1 MNNRKKRARAVLNGK
16 AEGAIKQREA
26 HIEKAK
32 QYAEEHKHITSV
44 QDVRGANAKPNK
56 ISGAEAAQRVYEY
69 YTQVL
74 VAAGVDELKARYIA
88 SPILGIDNKI
98 LSREIAR
105 KGGLTESEGKEAIRK
120 VYYSYDVADED
131 LVLDAET
138 AIMYVQGFIK
148 HAQQLAAEISTGTK

>member
-1 MNNRKKRARAVLNGK
+1 MNNRKKRARAVMNGK
-16 AEGAIKQREA
+16 AEAAIKQRDA
-26 HIEKAK
+26 RIEKAK
-32 QYAEEHKHITSV
+32 QYAEEHKHIISV
-44 QDVRGANAKPNK
+44 QDIAGAKP
-56 ISGAEAAQRVYEY
+56 IRVSGAEAAQRVYEY

-105 KGGLTESEGKEAIRK
+105 KGGLTESEGREAIRK

-131 LVLDAET
+131 LALDAET
-138 AIMYVQGFIK
+138 AIMYVQGFIE

>member
-1 MNNRKKRARAVLNGK
+1 MNNRKKRARAVMNGK
-16 AEGAIKQREA
+16 AEGAIKQRKA

-32 QYAEEHKHITSV
+32 QYAEEHKHIVSV
-44 QDVRGANAKPNK
+44 QDISNAKPARV
-56 ISGAEAAQRVYEY
+56 SGAEAAQRVYEY

-74 VAAGVDELKARYIA
+74 IAAGVDELKARYIA

-105 KGGLTESEGKEAIRK
+105 KGGLTESEGREAIQK

-138 AIMYVQGFIK
+138 AIFYVQSFIE

>member
-1 MNNRKKRARAVLNGK
+1 MNNRKKRARAVMNGK
-16 AEGAIKQREA
+16 AEAAIKQREA
-26 HIEKAK
+26 RIEKAK

-44 QDVRGANAKPNK
+44 QEIAGIKAARV
-56 ISGAEAAQRVYEY
+56 SGAEAAQRVYEY

-105 KGGLTESEGKEAIRK
+105 KGGLTESEGKEAIQK

-138 AIMYVQGFIK
+138 AIHYVQSFIE
-148 HAQQLAAEISTGTK
+148 HAQQLADTVSTGTK

>member
-1 MNNRKKRARAVLNGK
+1 MNNRKKRARAVMNGK
-16 AEGAIKQREA
+16 AEAAIKQREA
-26 HIEKAK
+26 RIEKAK
-32 QYAEEHKHITSV
+32 QYAEEHKHIASA
-44 QDVRGANAKPNK
+44 QDLSNAKPARV
-56 ISGAEAAQRVYEY
+56 SGAEGAQRVYEY

-74 VAAGVDELKARYIA
+74 VAPGVDELKARYIA

-105 KGGLTESEGKEAIRK
+105 KGGLTESEGKEAIQK

-138 AIMYVQGFIK
+138 AIFYVQSFIE
-148 HAQQLAAEISTGTK
+148 HAQQLAATVSIGTK

>member
-1 MNNRKKRARAVLNGK
+1 MNNRKKRARAVMNGK
-16 AEGAIKQREA
+16 AKAAIKQRKVR
-26 HIEKAK
+26 IEKAK

-44 QDVRGANAKPNK
+44 QEIAGIKAARV
-56 ISGAEAAQRVYEY
+56 SGAEAAQRVYEY

-105 KGGLTESEGKEAIRK
+105 KGGLTEAEGREAIQK

-138 AIMYVQGFIK
+138 AIHYVQSFIE
-148 HAQQLAAEISTGTK
+148 HAQQLADTVSTGTK

>member
-16 AEGAIKQREA
+16 AEAAIKQRKA
-26 HIEKAK
+26 RIENAK

-44 QDVRGANAKPNK
+44 QDIANAKPTRV
-56 ISGAEAAQRVYEY
+56 SGAEAAQRVYEY

-105 KGGLTESEGKEAIRK
+105 KGGLTEAEGREAIQK

-138 AIMYVQGFIK
+138 AIHYVQGFIE

>member
-1 MNNRKKRARAVLNGK
+1 MNNRKKRARAVMNGK
-16 AEGAIKQREA
+16 AEAAIKQREA

-32 QYAEEHKHITSV
+32 QYAEEHKHIISV
-44 QDVRGANAKPNK
+44 QDIAGAKPTRV
-56 ISGAEAAQRVYEY
+56 SGAEAAQRVYEY

-105 KGGLTESEGKEAIRK
+105 KGGLTEAEGKEAIQK

-138 AIMYVQGFIK
+138 AIMYVQGFIE

>member
-1 MNNRKKRARAVLNGK
+1 MNNRKKRARAVMNGK
-16 AEGAIKQREA
+16 AEAAIKQREA
-26 HIEKAK
+26 RIEKAK

-44 QDVRGANAKPNK
+44 QEIAGIKAARV
-56 ISGAEAAQRVYEY
+56 SGAEAAQRVYEY

-105 KGGLTESEGKEAIRK
+105 KGGLTEAEGREAIQK

-138 AIMYVQGFIK
+138 AIHYVQGFIE
-148 HAQQLAAEISTGTK
+148 HAQQLADTVSTGTK

>member
-1 MNNRKKRARAVLNGK
+1 MNNRKKRARAVMNGK
-16 AEGAIKQREA
+16 AKAAIKQRKA
-26 HIEKAK
+26 RIEKAK

-44 QDVRGANAKPNK
+44 QEIAGIKAARV
-56 ISGAEAAQRVYEY
+56 SGAEAAQRVYEY

-105 KGGLTESEGKEAIRK
+105 KGGLTEAEGREAIQK

-138 AIMYVQGFIK
+138 AIHYVQSFIE
-148 HAQQLAAEISTGTK
+148 HAQQLAATVSTGTK

>member
-1 MNNRKKRARAVLNGK
+1 MNNRKKRARAVMNGK
-16 AEGAIKQREA
+16 AEAAIKQREA
-26 HIEKAK
+26 RIEKAK

-44 QDVRGANAKPNK
+44 QEIAGIKAARV
-56 ISGAEAAQRVYEY
+56 SGAEAAQRVYEY

-88 SPILGIDNKI
+88 SPILGIDNRI

-105 KGGLTESEGKEAIRK
+105 KGGLTESEGREAIQK
-120 VYYSYDVADED
+120 VYYSYDVSDED

-138 AIMYVQGFIK
+138 AIHYVQSFIE
-148 HAQQLAAEISTGTK
+148 HAQQLADTVSTGTK

>member
-1 MNNRKKRARAVLNGK
+1 MNNRKKRARAVMNGK
-16 AEGAIKQREA
+16 AEAAIKQREA
-26 HIEKAK
+26 RIEKAK
-32 QYAEEHKHITSV
+32 QYAEEHKHIASV
-44 QDVRGANAKPNK
+44 QDIANAKPTRV
-56 ISGAEAAQRVYEY
+56 SGAEAAQRVYEY

-105 KGGLTESEGKEAIRK
+105 RGGLTEAEGREAIQK

-138 AIMYVQGFIK
+138 AIMYVQGFIE

>member
-1 MNNRKKRARAVLNGK
+1 MNNRKKRARAVMNGK
-16 AEGAIKQREA
+16 AEGAIKQRKA

-32 QYAEEHKHITSV
+32 QYAEEHKHIVSV
-44 QDVRGANAKPNK
+44 QDISGAKPNRV
-56 ISGAEAAQRVYEY
+56 SGAEAAQRVYEY

-105 KGGLTESEGKEAIRK
+105 KGGLTESEGREAIRK

-138 AIMYVQGFIK
+138 AIMYVQGFIE

>member
-16 AEGAIKQREA
+16 AEAAIKQRKA
-26 HIEKAK
+26 HIERAK
-32 QYAEEHKHITSV
+32 QYAEEHKHIHSV
-44 QDVRGANAKPNK
+44 QDLAGVKLTRV
-56 ISGAEAAQRVYEY
+56 SGAEAAQRVYEY

-88 SPILGIDNKI
+88 IPILGIDNKI

-105 KGGLTESEGKEAIRK
+105 RGGLTESEGREAIQK

-138 AIMYVQGFIK
+138 AIFYVQGFIE
-148 HAQQLAAEISTGTK
+148 HAQKLADTVSTGTK

>member
-1 MNNRKKRARAVLNGK
+1 MNNRKKRARAVMNGK
-16 AEGAIKQREA
+16 AEAAIKQREA
-26 HIEKAK
+26 RIEKAK

-44 QDVRGANAKPNK
+44 QDISNAKLTRV
-56 ISGAEAAQRVYEY
+56 SGAEAAQRVYEY

-105 KGGLTESEGKEAIRK
+105 KGGLTEAEGREAIQK

-138 AIMYVQGFIK
+138 AIHYVQGFIE
-148 HAQQLAAEISTGTK
+148 HAQQLADTVSTGTK

>member
-1 MNNRKKRARAVLNGK
+1 MNNRKKRARAVMNGK
-16 AEGAIKQREA
+16 AKAAIKQRKA
-26 HIEKAK
+26 RIEKAK

-44 QDVRGANAKPNK
+44 QEIAGIRAARV
-56 ISGAEAAQRVYEY
+56 SGAEAAQRVYEY

-105 KGGLTESEGKEAIRK
+105 KGGLTEAEGKEAIQK

-138 AIMYVQGFIK
+138 AIHYVQSFIE
-148 HAQQLAAEISTGTK
+148 HAQQLADTVSTGTK

>member
-1 MNNRKKRARAVLNGK
+1 MNNRKKRARAVMNGK
-16 AEGAIKQREA
+16 AEGAIKQRKA

-44 QDVRGANAKPNK
+44 QDISNAKPARV
-56 ISGAEAAQRVYEY
+56 SGAEAAQRVYEY

-74 VAAGVDELKARYIA
+74 IAAGVDELKARYIA

-105 KGGLTESEGKEAIRK
+105 KGGLTESEGREAIRK

-138 AIMYVQGFIK
+138 AIMYVQGFIE
-148 HAQQLAAEISTGTK
+148 HAQQLAAEIATGTK

>member
-1 MNNRKKRARAVLNGK
+1 MNGK
-16 AEGAIKQREA
+16 AEAAIKQREA
-26 HIEKAK
+26 RIEKAK

-44 QDVRGANAKPNK
+44 QEIAGIKAARV
-56 ISGAEAAQRVYEY
+56 SGAEAAQRVYEY

-105 KGGLTESEGKEAIRK
+105 KGGLTESEGKEAIQK

-138 AIMYVQGFIK
+138 AIHYVQSFIE
-148 HAQQLAAEISTGTK
+148 HAQQLADTVSTGTK

>member
-1 MNNRKKRARAVLNGK
+1 MNNRKKRARAVMNGK
-16 AEGAIKQREA
+16 AEAAIKQREA
-26 HIEKAK
+26 RIEKAK

-44 QDVRGANAKPNK
+44 QEIAGIKAARV
-56 ISGAEAAQRVYEY
+56 SGAEAAQRVYEY

-88 SPILGIDNKI
+88 SPILGIDNRI

-105 KGGLTESEGKEAIRK
+105 KGGLTESEGREAIQK

-138 AIMYVQGFIK
+138 AIHYVQSFIE
-148 HAQQLAAEISTGTK
+148 HAQQLADTVSTGTK

>member
-16 AEGAIKQREA
+16 AEGAIKQRKA

-44 QDVRGANAKPNK
+44 QDIAGVKPTRV
-56 ISGAEAAQRVYEY
+56 SGAEAAQRVYEY

-105 KGGLTESEGKEAIRK
+105 KGGLTEAEGREAIQK

-138 AIMYVQGFIK
+138 AIMYVQSFIE
-148 HAQQLAAEISTGTK
+148 HAQQLAATLSIGAK

>member
-1 MNNRKKRARAVLNGK
+1 MNNRKKRARAVMNGK
-16 AEGAIKQREA
+16 AKAAIKQRKA
-26 HIEKAK
+26 RIEKAK

-44 QDVRGANAKPNK
+44 QEIAGIKAARV
-56 ISGAEAAQRVYEY
+56 SGAEAAQRVYEY

-105 KGGLTESEGKEAIRK
+105 KGGLTEAEGREAIQK

-138 AIMYVQGFIK
+138 AIHYVQSFIE
-148 HAQQLAAEISTGTK
+148 HAQQLADTVSTGTK

>member
-1 MNNRKKRARAVLNGK
+1 MNNRKKRARAVMNGK
-16 AEGAIKQREA
+16 AEAAIKQREA
-26 HIEKAK
+26 RIEKAK

-44 QDVRGANAKPNK
+44 QDISNAKPARV
-56 ISGAEAAQRVYEY
+56 SGAEAAQRVYEY

-88 SPILGIDNKI
+88 SPILGIDNRI

-105 KGGLTESEGKEAIRK
+105 KGGLTEAEGREAIQK

-138 AIMYVQGFIK
+138 AIMYVQGFIE

>member
-1 MNNRKKRARAVLNGK
+1 MNNRKKRARAVMNGK
-16 AEGAIKQREA
+16 AEAAIKQREA

-32 QYAEEHKHITSV
+32 QYAEEHKHIHSV
-44 QDVRGANAKPNK
+44 QDIAGAKPNRV
-56 ISGAEAAQRVYEY
+56 SGAEAAQRVYEY

-105 KGGLTESEGKEAIRK
+105 KGGLTEAEGREAIRK

-138 AIMYVQGFIK
+138 AIMYVQGFIE

>member
-1 MNNRKKRARAVLNGK
+1 MNNRKKRARAVMNGK
-16 AEGAIKQREA
+16 AEGAIKQRKA
-26 HIEKAK
+26 HIEKAM
-32 QYAEEHKHITSV
+32 QYAEEHKHIISV
-44 QDVRGANAKPNK
+44 QDIANAKPTRV
-56 ISGAEAAQRVYEY
+56 SGAEAAQRVYEY

-105 KGGLTESEGKEAIRK
+105 KGGLTESEGREAIRK

-138 AIMYVQGFIK
+138 AIMYVQGFIE
-148 HAQQLAAEISTGTK
+148 HAQRLAAEISTGTK

>member
-1 MNNRKKRARAVLNGK
+1 MNNRKKRARAVMNGK
-16 AEGAIKQREA
+16 AEAAIKQREA

-32 QYAEEHKHITSV
+32 QYAEEHKHIHSV
-44 QDVRGANAKPNK
+44 QDIAGAKPNRV
-56 ISGAEAAQRVYEY
+56 SGAEAAQRVYEY

-105 KGGLTESEGKEAIRK
+105 KGGLTEAEGREAIRK

-138 AIMYVQGFIK
+138 AIMYVQGFIE
-148 HAQQLAAEISTGTK
+148 HAQQLATEISTGTK

>member
-1 MNNRKKRARAVLNGK
+1 MNNRKKRARAVMNGK
-16 AEGAIKQREA
+16 AEAAIKQREA
-26 HIEKAK
+26 RIEKAK

-44 QDVRGANAKPNK
+44 QDIAGIKAARV
-56 ISGAEAAQRVYEY
+56 SGAEAAQRVYEY

-105 KGGLTESEGKEAIRK
+105 KGGLTESEGREAIRK

-138 AIMYVQGFIK
+138 AILYVQGFIE
-148 HAQQLAAEISTGTK
+148 HAQQLADTVSTGTK

>member
-1 MNNRKKRARAVLNGK
+1 MNNRKKRARAVMNGK
-16 AEGAIKQREA
+16 AEAAIKQREA
-26 HIEKAK
+26 RIEKAK

-44 QDVRGANAKPNK
+44 QDIAGIKAARV
-56 ISGAEAAQRVYEY
+56 SGAEAAQRVYEY

-105 KGGLTESEGKEAIRK
+105 KGGLT
-120 VYYSYDVADED
+120 
-131 LVLDAET
+131 
-138 AIMYVQGFIK
+138 
-148 HAQQLAAEISTGTK
+148 

>member
-1 MNNRKKRARAVLNGK
+1 MNNRKKRARAVMNGK
-16 AEGAIKQREA
+16 AEGAIKQRKA

-32 QYAEEHKHITSV
+32 QYAEEHKHIHSV
-44 QDVRGANAKPNK
+44 QDIANAKPTRV
-56 ISGAEAAQRVYEY
+56 SGAEAAQRVYEY

-105 KGGLTESEGKEAIRK
+105 KGGLTEAEGREAIRK

-138 AIMYVQGFIK
+138 AIMYVQGFIE